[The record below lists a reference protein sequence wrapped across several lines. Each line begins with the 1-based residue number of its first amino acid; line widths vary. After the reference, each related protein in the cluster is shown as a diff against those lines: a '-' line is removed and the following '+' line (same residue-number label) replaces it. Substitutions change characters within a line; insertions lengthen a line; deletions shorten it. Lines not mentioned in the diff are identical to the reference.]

1 MKFSTKAVHAGCEPE
16 EKTGAIIPPIFQ
28 TSTFIHEAPGEPL
41 GNGYGYTRLRNPTR
55 ECVEKALAALEGARH
70 ALCFSSG
77 MGAADAAIKLLQT
90 GEGVVASHD
99 LYGGTYRAFEHVYKA
114 MGLSFRYAPMH
125 DLRALEASIVHTTR
139 LLWVETPSNPGL
151 FVADLSAISEICK
164 NRGILLCVDN
174 TMASP
179 YLQNPLAHGADIVLH
194 SATKYLNGHSDV
206 IMGALAVNDTEL
218 YERLLFISQSCGAIP
233 SPFDCF
239 LLHRGV
245 KTLPVRMRQHCENAG
260 MVARFLR
267 QHPKVNRVLWP
278 GFPEHVNHE
287 VAKKQ
292 MRDFSGMV
300 SFDLKRNTV
309 AAASKVLAGLD
320 VFALAVSLGGVE
332 SLANHPATM
341 THGVMPE
348 AFRERAGISDSLIR
362 LSVGIEDANDLLLDL
377 EKALR

>member
-1 MKFSTKAVHAGCEPE
+1 M
-16 EKTGAIIPPIFQ
+16 
-28 TSTFIHEAPGEPL
+28 
-41 GNGYGYTRLRNPTR
+41 
-55 ECVEKALAALEGARH
+55 
-70 ALCFSSG
+70 
-77 MGAADAAIKLLQT
+77 
-90 GEGVVASHD
+90 SHD
-99 LYGGTYRAFEHVYKA
+99 LYGGTYRAFEHVYKSL
-114 MGLSFRYAPMH
+114 GLSFRYAPMH
-125 DLRALEASIVHTTR
+125 DLKALEASIVHTTR

-151 FVADLSAISEICK
+151 FVADLAAISEMCK

-179 YLQNPLAHGADIVLH
+179 YLQNPLAYGADIVLH

-218 YERLLFISQSCGAIP
+218 YERLLFISQSCGATP

-239 LLHRGV
+239 LLHRGM

-278 GFPEHVNHE
+278 GFPDHVNHE

-300 SFDLKRNTV
+300 SFDLKKDTV
-309 AAASKVLAGLD
+309 AAASKVLTGLD
-320 VFALAVSLGGVE
+320 VFTLTVSLGGVE

-348 AFRERAGISDSLIR
+348 AFRKRAGISDSLIR

-377 EKALR
+377 EKALH